1 MVYATGCWKVH
12 MTDLK
17 EPRSEHTTAFPLYN
31 SQGEETVFVET
42 GSGGNLNKVH
52 GLHGFSG
59 SNLTE
64 DILGQWY
71 LVNAIN
77 YLVEQYETYL

>member
-31 SQGEETVFVET
+31 SQGEETVFAET
-42 GSGGNLNKVH
+42 GSGGN
-52 GLHGFSG
+52 
-59 SNLTE
+59 
-64 DILGQWY
+64 
-71 LVNAIN
+71 
-77 YLVEQYETYL
+77 